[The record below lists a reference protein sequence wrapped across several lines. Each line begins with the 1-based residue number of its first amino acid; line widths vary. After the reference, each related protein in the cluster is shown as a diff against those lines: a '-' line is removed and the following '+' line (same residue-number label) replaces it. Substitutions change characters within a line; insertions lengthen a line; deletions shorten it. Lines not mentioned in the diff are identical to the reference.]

1 MFKHVEVNGVR
12 TEALIDTGSSVNLI
26 RSDEYFRI
34 IKVEMDID
42 NHKYTTVVHIVPEQA
57 MEMKFL
63 LGTELLNQAQVTITA
78 KELKLNKITA
88 KVNKDIEE
96 TLLKDDENVEGI
108 MKDCEENIEVISK
121 EDEAEMVKMEEV
133 LLQEEDE
140 DKYAVHQ
147 IMMIGEKYDPTEN
160 LDLLHIRNQDTK
172 HEVLEIIRNYDPV
185 PRKETKIKTKI
196 IMKNEEPIYQRPRRL
211 SPKEK
216 EKVDRQIEEWL
227 REKII
232 QPSCSEFTS
241 PIVLVKKKGGD
252 TRLCVDFRRINERIV
267 KDRYPLPLIEDQ
279 LDHLKNAK
287 LNTTPAEL
295 LFGVDLRLPADLRL
309 KEIIES
315 EYINTYK
322 DEREKMRL
330 AAKQDILKVQEEN
343 RKSFNSKR
351 KEAHK
356 YRIGDVVAIK
366 RTQFATQG
374 KCKTKFLGPYK
385 TTPIINLAMQ

>member
-1 MFKHVEVNGVR
+1 MEGV
-12 TEALIDTGSSVNLI
+12 
-26 RSDEYFRI
+26 
-34 IKVEMDID
+34 
-42 NHKYTTVVHIVPEQA
+42 
-57 MEMKFL
+57 
-63 LGTELLNQAQVTITA
+63 
-78 KELKLNKITA
+78 
-88 KVNKDIEE
+88 
-96 TLLKDDENVEGI
+96 

-121 EDEAEMVKMEEV
+121 EDEVEIVKMEEVLLQEEDEDKYAVHQIMMIGKMEEV

-160 LDLLHIRNQDTK
+160 LDLLHIRNQDTKNEVLEIIRNYDLLHIRNQDTK

-216 EKVDRQIEEWL
+216 EEVDRQIEEWL

-330 AAKQDILKVQEEN
+330 AAKQDILKIQEEN

-366 RTQFATQG
+366 RTQFATL
-374 KCKTKFLGPYK
+374 TS
-385 TTPIINLAMQ
+385 

>member
-1 MFKHVEVNGVR
+1 
-12 TEALIDTGSSVNLI
+12 
-26 RSDEYFRI
+26 
-34 IKVEMDID
+34 
-42 NHKYTTVVHIVPEQA
+42 
-57 MEMKFL
+57 
-63 LGTELLNQAQVTITA
+63 
-78 KELKLNKITA
+78 
-88 KVNKDIEE
+88 
-96 TLLKDDENVEGI
+96 

-147 IMMIGEKYDPTEN
+147 IMMIGEK
-160 LDLLHIRNQDTK
+160 NQDTK

-216 EKVDRQIEEWL
+216 EEVDRQIEEWLREKIIQPSCSEFRQIEEWL

-309 KEIIES
+309 KELI
-315 EYINTYK
+315 T
-322 DEREKMRL
+322 
-330 AAKQDILKVQEEN
+330 
-343 RKSFNSKR
+343 
-351 KEAHK
+351 
-356 YRIGDVVAIK
+356 
-366 RTQFATQG
+366 
-374 KCKTKFLGPYK
+374 
-385 TTPIINLAMQ
+385 